1 MKDIYHITPE
11 EVAERALMPYRLVET
26 EEKMYE
32 EMGRIMADRIE
43 KNHGKQT
50 VIILP
55 VGPIGQYKYLA
66 KEINERGLSLKNCYF
81 INMDEY
87 LDDSDRPIPKDD
99 PLSFHGIMDRMLYS
113 QINPELIM
121 PESQRLFPEPG
132 HEKETDDLIDSFGKV
147 DCCLTGVGING
158 HIAFN
163 EPAPPEENITDMEF
177 GELGTRCLNISRE
190 TIVNNGANKI
200 RGALDIFPRRCVTLG
215 MRQLMKAEV
224 FKVYLYCNW
233 QW

>member
-26 EEKMYE
+26 EEKKYE
-32 EMGRIMADRIE
+32 EMGRIMADCIE

-99 PLSFHGIMDRMLYS
+99 PLSFHGIMDRVLYS

-224 FKVYLYCNW
+224 FKVYLY
-233 QW
+233 